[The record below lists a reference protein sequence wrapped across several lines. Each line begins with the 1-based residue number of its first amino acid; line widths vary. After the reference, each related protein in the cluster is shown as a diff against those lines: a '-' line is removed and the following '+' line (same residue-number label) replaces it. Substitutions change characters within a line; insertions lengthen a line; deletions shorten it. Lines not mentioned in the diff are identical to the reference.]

1 MSDDFNGLSIFDP
14 VYVNG
19 MRAIEEK
26 EQERREAAEQYL
38 WDVQYQ
44 LEDLEM
50 EIADHDEYLAVARK
64 LIDEA
69 ESSEYSD
76 LLDFDL
82 LYSYLV

>member
-1 MSDDFNGLSIFDP
+1 MVSQSSILCTLTEWELWKKR
-14 VYVNG
+14 N
-19 MRAIEEK
+19 RK
-26 EQERREAAEQYL
+26 EAAEQYL

-76 LLDFDL
+76 LLDFD
-82 LYSYLV
+82 

>member
-69 ESSEYSD
+69 EASEYSD